1 MGSEMGVSCR
11 TSAAGNLARG
21 HGRFR
26 EFPLEISSVECRLP
40 WSDFGVFRNSGAENP
55 NHVDLAAVAH
65 GARNRDLRVGPCF
78 PSK

>member
-11 TSAAGNLARG
+11 TSAAGDLARG

-40 WSDFGVFRNSGAENP
+40 WSDFRIFRNLVTEKLT
-55 NHVDLAAVAH
+55 HVDLAAVAH
-65 GARNRDLRVGPCF
+65 GARNRDLRVRPCF
-78 PSK
+78 PDK